1 MIARLKGKII
11 HIKPTELILDVHDIG
26 FELTIPFSTYQKIHE
41 DKEGKGLQL
50 GHEAGT
56 ITIRVYPSG

>member
-26 FELTIPFSTYQKIHE
+26 FELTIPFQHIKRYMKTK
-41 DKEGKGLQL
+41 K
-50 GHEAGT
+50 
-56 ITIRVYPSG
+56 